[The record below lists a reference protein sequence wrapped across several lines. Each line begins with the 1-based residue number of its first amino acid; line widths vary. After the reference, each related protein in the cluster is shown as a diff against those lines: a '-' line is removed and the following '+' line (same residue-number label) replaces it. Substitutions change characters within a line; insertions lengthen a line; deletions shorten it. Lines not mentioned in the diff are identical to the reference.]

1 MLKSWFHI
9 DRHVAFALLE
19 GNFVGIG
26 DLFANPACHVFG
38 GGVEMENFVDIAMVE
53 FVLHPLL
60 DVGEVGD
67 HAVVVELFGA
77 TVDGDDAIV
86 PVGAVALALV
96 VEVQLV

>member
-9 DRHVAFALLE
+9 DRHVAFALLK

-53 FVLHPLL
+53 FVLHLFF
-60 DVGEVGD
+60 DVGEVD
-67 HAVVVELFGA
+67 NHSIFV
-77 TVDGDDAIV
+77 
-86 PVGAVALALV
+86 
-96 VEVQLV
+96 